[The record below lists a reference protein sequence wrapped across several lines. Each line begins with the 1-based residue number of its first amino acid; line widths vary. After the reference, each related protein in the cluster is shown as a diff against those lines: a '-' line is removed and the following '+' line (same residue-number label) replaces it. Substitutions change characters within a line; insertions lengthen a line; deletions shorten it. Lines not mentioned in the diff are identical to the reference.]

1 MQIIPAVD
9 VRGGRT
15 VRLMQGD
22 FGRETVFK
30 RDPVDIARGFMDAGA
45 RRIHLVDLDA
55 ARGEPDERSRAAAL
69 AVVTAARDAGCEVEV
84 GGGVRSDDAARAW
97 LDAGAAYV
105 VIGSVAMRD
114 PVRARD
120 ICESTGGRVLIAL
133 DVSDGEAR
141 AQGWTEGAGSADQ
154 LLASWNEWNAAG
166 VIYTDTDRDGMLGG
180 PDLDGLSRCRFIYG
194 GPVFLSGGVRNTDDA
209 VAAAAHGAAGVVVGR
224 ALLEGTFDLRE
235 AIEATE
241 DV

>member
-1 MQIIPAVD
+1 LQIIPAVD

-22 FGRETVFK
+22 YERETVFK
-30 RDPVDIARGFMDAGA
+30 RDPVDIARGFIDAGA

-55 ARGEPDERSRAAAL
+55 ARGEPDERSR
-69 AVVTAARDAGCEVEV
+69 TAARAVVVAAREAGCEVEV
-84 GGGVRSDDAARAW
+84 GGGVRSAEAARAW
-97 LDAGAAYV
+97 LDAGATYV

-114 PVRARD
+114 PVQARRV
-120 ICESTGGRVLIAL
+120 CESAAGQVLIAL

-141 AQGWTEGAGSADQ
+141 AEGWTEGAGSAEQ
-154 LLASWNEWNAAG
+154 LLASWNDWNAAG
-166 VIYTDTDRDGMLGG
+166 VIYTDTDRDGMMGG
-180 PDLDGLSRCRFIYG
+180 PDLEGLARCRFIYS

-209 VAAAAHGAAGVVVGR
+209 VAAAQQGAAGVVVGR
-224 ALLEGTFDLRE
+224 ALLQGSFDLRE
-235 AIEATE
+235 AIEAVQ

>member
-22 FGRETVFK
+22 YGRETVFK
-30 RDPVDIARGFMDAGA
+30 REPVDIARGFVDAGA
-45 RRIHLVDLDA
+45 RRIHVVDLDA

-69 AVVTAARDAGCEVEV
+69 AVVAVARDAGCEVEV
-84 GGGVRSDDAARAW
+84 GGGVRTVDAARAW
-97 LDAGAAYV
+97 LDTGATHV

-114 PVRARD
+114 PVLARH
-120 ICESTGGRVLIAL
+120 ICDSADGLVLIAL

-141 AQGWTEGAGSADQ
+141 AEGWTQGAGSADQ

-166 VIYTDTDRDGMLGG
+166 VIYTDTDRDGMMAG
-180 PDLDGLSRCRFIYG
+180 PDLDGLSRCRFLYG
-194 GPVFLSGGVRNTDDA
+194 GPVFLSGGIRNTDDA
-209 VAAAAHGAAGVVVGR
+209 VAAAEHGAAGVVVGR

-235 AIEATE
+235 AIEAVA

>member
-22 FGRETVFK
+22 YGRETVF
-30 RDPVDIARGFMDAGA
+30 DGEPADIARSFIDAGA

-55 ARGEPDERSRAAAL
+55 ARGEPDERSRTAAL
-69 AVVTAARDAGCEVEV
+69 AVVAAARDAGCEVEV

-97 LDAGAAYV
+97 LDAGATYV

-114 PVRARD
+114 PVRARH
-120 ICESTGGRVLIAL
+120 ICESAGGRVLIAL

-141 AQGWTEGAGSADQ
+141 AEGWTEAAGAADQ

-166 VIYTDTDRDGMLGG
+166 VIYTDTDRDGMMGG
-180 PDLDGLSRCRFIYG
+180 PDLDGLSRCRFIYS
-194 GPVFLSGGVRNTDDA
+194 GPVFLSGGVRNTEDA
-209 VAAAAHGAAGVVVGR
+209 VAAAEHGAAGVVVGR

-235 AIEATE
+235 AIEAIE